1 MKVLVWVISGLL
13 ALAFLA
19 VGAGKLAVPAA
30 DLASNAHGVPVAL
43 LRIAGITEVLGAFG
57 LILPAA
63 TRIMPILTPVA
74 AAGLAVQ
81 MLAASIVNVFTKQYG
96 SIAMTALLMLVSAWV
111 AWARFGRY
119 PIEPRS
125 AQVAQP
131 S

>member
-1 MKVLVWVISGLL
+1 MKVLVWIVSALV

-19 VGAGKLAVPAA
+19 VGAGKLVASAA

-43 LRIAGITEVLGAFG
+43 LRIAGITEVLGALG

-63 TRIMPILTPVA
+63 TRIMPALTPVA
-74 AAGLAVQ
+74 AAGLALQ

-96 SIAMTALLMLVSAWV
+96 AIAMTALLLVLTAWI

-119 PIEPRS
+119 AIEPRS
-125 AQVAQP
+125 APVPQA